1 MLMMMLM
8 MIIVTVSSSVD
19 AHRGFGCAFVAGMKL
34 ISVTP
39 SLVDRRRRCVL

>member
-1 MLMMMLM
+1 MLVLVLMM
-8 MIIVTVSSSVD
+8 TVSSSVD

>member
-1 MLMMMLM
+1 MLMM

>member
-1 MLMMMLM
+1 MLALMMMLM
-8 MIIVTVSSSVD
+8 MRVSSSVD